1 MTSIKLQINPHAS
14 DFNSLHITVNN
25 QPVEYLLI
33 GNTVQLICAIDMGIH
48 QLSIRLN
55 DGNRICIDDVIINSA
70 GLRQTLYLSYIKT
83 DTGEIQQPA
92 TVLWEKTQTWILPFG
107 NPVSYWISLVNTKLP
122 ASALGQ
128 DLSKK
133 YNILYPCKIKLQ
145 KDCLPVVKDF
155 FEHNFDFFCKPK
167 EATNFLPQRKTNLDI
182 SKYNIQAVLDEIE
195 KNWQLVLAKQSTYA
209 QKLYNDRELPLDSNS
224 WINLLIFINGNFVL
238 EPNELPLLQQLISDL
253 PINNIK
259 KSYIGI
265 LPPGAVIAPHM
276 DNVGLAAPGDKGC
289 NMLYMPLRWPPGNY
303 FKFCSGGLIDSA
315 DTWLINT
322 SDHVHALINE
332 SNQTRIILS
341 VILDLE
347 QNLHLIA

>member
-107 NPVSYWISLVNTKLP
+107 NPVSYWISLVCQKINPGL
-122 ASALGQ
+122 LGQ
-128 DLSKK
+128 DLAKK
-133 YNILYPCKIKLQ
+133 YNIIYPAKITLQ
-145 KDCLPVVKDF
+145 ENCLPVVKDF

-167 EATNFLPQRKTNLDI
+167 EATNFLPMRKTNVDI
-182 SKYNIQAVLDEIE
+182 SKFDIQPALDEIDD
-195 KNWQLVLAKQSTYA
+195 NLQWIRYNQTPYP
-209 QKLYNDRELPLDSNS
+209 QKEYNDRELMQGTETWHNF
-224 WINLLIFINGNFVL
+224 LIYAENRFCY
-238 EPNELPLLQQLISDL
+238 EPNILPKTKHLLQSL
-253 PINNIK
+253 PVNSIK
-259 KSYIGI
+259 RAYIGI
-265 LPPGAVIAPHM
+265 LPPGAIIAPHI

-289 NMLYMPLRWPPGNY
+289 NVLYMPLRWPPGNY